1 MLSTVLNEFLP
12 GQGDVVP
19 VLRGF
24 LLSSSPSL
32 LSLNFKSPFSLQR
45 SFGGKS
51 FRGRIFSNLLAHPST
66 LITQVEVHV
75 KTLVVIP
82 CSSFPE
88 DRAFEVTQWE
98 KSTFV
103 WKMERFLYDQPQMF
117 LEPSG
122 ISDSGAFSQST
133 FSELQSE
140 EDKGNYQFVV
150 VVFVVVVVVA
160 VVVVASLNYTYS
172 CTPPWWSCMTN
183 NKCSM
188 SLCRN

>member
-1 MLSTVLNEFLP
+1 
-12 GQGDVVP
+12 
-19 VLRGF
+19 
-24 LLSSSPSL
+24 
-32 LSLNFKSPFSLQR
+32 
-45 SFGGKS
+45 
-51 FRGRIFSNLLAHPST
+51 
-66 LITQVEVHV
+66 
-75 KTLVVIP
+75 
-82 CSSFPE
+82 
-88 DRAFEVTQWE
+88 
-98 KSTFV
+98 
-103 WKMERFLYDQPQMF
+103 MERFLYDQPQMF

-122 ISDSGAFSQST
+122 ISDSGVFSQST

-150 VVFVVVVVVA
+150 VVV

>member
-1 MLSTVLNEFLP
+1 MW
-12 GQGDVVP
+12 
-19 VLRGF
+19 
-24 LLSSSPSL
+24 
-32 LSLNFKSPFSLQR
+32 KIQR
-45 SFGGKS
+45 F
-51 FRGRIFSNLLAHPST
+51 F
-66 LITQVEVHV
+66 
-75 KTLVVIP
+75 
-82 CSSFPE
+82 
-88 DRAFEVTQWE
+88 
-98 KSTFV
+98 
-103 WKMERFLYDQPQMF
+103 YDQPQMF

-150 VVFVVVVVVA
+150 VVV

-183 NKCSM
+183 NKCGM

>member
-1 MLSTVLNEFLP
+1 M
-12 GQGDVVP
+12 
-19 VLRGF
+19 
-24 LLSSSPSL
+24 
-32 LSLNFKSPFSLQR
+32 
-45 SFGGKS
+45 
-51 FRGRIFSNLLAHPST
+51 
-66 LITQVEVHV
+66 
-75 KTLVVIP
+75 
-82 CSSFPE
+82 
-88 DRAFEVTQWE
+88 
-98 KSTFV
+98 
-103 WKMERFLYDQPQMF
+103 WKIQRFLYDQPQMF

-150 VVFVVVVVVA
+150 VVVVVVA

>member
-1 MLSTVLNEFLP
+1 M
-12 GQGDVVP
+12 
-19 VLRGF
+19 
-24 LLSSSPSL
+24 
-32 LSLNFKSPFSLQR
+32 
-45 SFGGKS
+45 
-51 FRGRIFSNLLAHPST
+51 
-66 LITQVEVHV
+66 
-75 KTLVVIP
+75 
-82 CSSFPE
+82 
-88 DRAFEVTQWE
+88 
-98 KSTFV
+98 
-103 WKMERFLYDQPQMF
+103 WKIERFFYDQPQMF

-150 VVFVVVVVVA
+150 VVVVV

>member
-1 MLSTVLNEFLP
+1 M
-12 GQGDVVP
+12 
-19 VLRGF
+19 
-24 LLSSSPSL
+24 
-32 LSLNFKSPFSLQR
+32 
-45 SFGGKS
+45 
-51 FRGRIFSNLLAHPST
+51 
-66 LITQVEVHV
+66 
-75 KTLVVIP
+75 
-82 CSSFPE
+82 
-88 DRAFEVTQWE
+88 
-98 KSTFV
+98 

-133 FSELQSE
+133 FFELQSE

-150 VVFVVVVVVA
+150 VVVVVFVL